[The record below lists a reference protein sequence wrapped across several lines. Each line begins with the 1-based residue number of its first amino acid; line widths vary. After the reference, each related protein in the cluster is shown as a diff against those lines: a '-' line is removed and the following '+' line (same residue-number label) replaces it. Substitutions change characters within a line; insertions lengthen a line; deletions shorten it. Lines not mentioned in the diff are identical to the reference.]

1 MKKINGALQPVYR
14 TNDQGQ
20 THLIAQGFE
29 LEREQKAI
37 EGNNEWQWN
46 ERVLILQSPS
56 HASQQEKGLEQRLEK
71 AQNKLLTLTPPKGRG
86 QRQIREETALKTQVE
101 QILTTHN
108 VKGSWK

>member
-1 MKKINGALQPVYR
+1 
-14 TNDQGQ
+14 
-20 THLIAQGFE
+20 
-29 LEREQKAI
+29 
-37 EGNNEWQWN
+37 
-46 ERVLILQSPS
+46 
-56 HASQQEKGLEQRLEK
+56 LEK